1 MKSLAKNSIFNAVYQ
16 VLNLIFPLISSMYVA
31 RVLMPEGVGRVA
43 YAQNIASY
51 FVTAAALGI
60 PTVGLRAIAGARDD
74 QQELDRAFSSLFVL
88 NAISTT
94 VVLMGYIV
102 LVFSY
107 PAFRKDYQLFLAT
120 GMMVLFNYINIEWL
134 FKGNEEYVYIV
145 IRSIAV
151 KIISIGAL
159 FLFVQSKDDYIAY
172 AVITTLAF
180 CGNYFFN
187 IVNARKY
194 VTFTLRN
201 LDIRRYIKL
210 VILLSGSLF
219 LSAIYSKLDTTML
232 GVMCGEASVGY
243 YSYAH
248 KVLQIG
254 IGFCTAVT
262 TAFLPRLS
270 YYFDR
275 NKEEFY
281 ALVGK
286 GVQIVAFLSIP
297 AAVGLCILAPDA
309 VRILFG
315 YEFLP
320 AAVTLRIFSALI
332 VVFAFGNLLCYQ
344 MMLCSGN
351 EKKYVLLLLAA
362 AFLNIMLN
370 SVLIPKWKE
379 NGAAIASVCTELF
392 INIVSGIYHHKK
404 LNLRYKR
411 KPIGDAIISASI
423 MGVCILL
430 IRPMLS
436 ESILS
441 FICCI
446 TTGVLVYFVVNI
458 LLKNQFTRDVLIV
471 VKQKVSG

>member
-1 MKSLAKNSIFNAVYQ
+1 MKSLAKNSLFNAVYQ

-60 PTVGLRAIAGARDD
+60 PTVGLRAIAVARDD
-74 QQELDRAFSSLFVL
+74 RQELNKAFSSLFIL
-88 NAISTT
+88 NTISTT
-94 VVLMGYIV
+94 VVLSGYIA
-102 LVFSY
+102 LIFSY
-107 PAFRKDYQLFLAT
+107 PAFRNDYQLFLAT

-151 KIISIGAL
+151 KAASICAL
-159 FLFVQSKDDYIAY
+159 LLFVRSKDDYVIY
-172 AVITTLAF
+172 AVIATLAF

-187 IVNARKY
+187 IFRAKEY
-194 VTFTLRN
+194 VVFTLQN
-201 LDIRRYIKL
+201 LDICRYLKP
-210 VILLSGSLF
+210 VMLLSGSLF
-219 LSAIYSKLDTTML
+219 LNAIYSKLDTTML
-232 GVMCGEASVGY
+232 GVMCGEESVGY

-248 KVLQIG
+248 KILQIG
-254 IGFCTAVT
+254 TGFCAAVT

-270 YYFDR
+270 YYYDK
-275 NKEEFY
+275 NKEAFY
-281 ALVGK
+281 DLVGK

-320 AAVTLRIFSALI
+320 AAITLRIFSVLI

-362 AFLNIMLN
+362 ALLNIILN

-411 KPIGDAIISASI
+411 KPIVDAIVSASL
-423 MGVCILL
+423 MGACILL
-430 IRPMLS
+430 IRPLLT

-441 FICCI
+441 FMCCI
-446 TTGVLVYFVVNI
+446 AAGIFVYFGINI
-458 LLKNQFTRDVLIV
+458 LLKNQFTREAIIMIG
-471 VKQKVSG
+471 QKLG

>member
-60 PTVGLRAIAGARDD
+60 PTVGLRAIAVARDD
-74 QQELDRAFSSLFVL
+74 QQKLNKAFSSLFVL
-88 NAISTT
+88 NAISTSI
-94 VVLMGYIV
+94 VLTGYIA
-102 LVFSY
+102 LIFSF
-107 PAFRKDYQLFLAT
+107 PAFRNDYQLFLAT

-134 FKGNEEYVYIV
+134 FQGNEEYVYIV
-145 IRSIAV
+145 IRSIVV
-151 KIISIGAL
+151 KAASICTL
-159 FLFVQSKDDYIAY
+159 LLFVRSKDDYVVY
-172 AVITTLAF
+172 AVIATFAF

-187 IVNARKY
+187 IFRSRKY

-201 LDIRRYIKL
+201 LDICRYLKS
-210 VILLSGSLF
+210 VMLLSGSLF
-219 LSAIYSKLDTTML
+219 LGAIYSKLDTTML
-232 GVMCGEASVGY
+232 GVMCGEESVGY

-248 KVLQIG
+248 KILQIG
-254 IGFCTAVT
+254 TGFCAAVT

-270 YYFDR
+270 YYYDK
-275 NKEEFY
+275 NKEAFY
-281 ALVGK
+281 ELVGK
-286 GVQIVAFLSIP
+286 GVQIVSFLSIP

-315 YEFLP
+315 SEFLP
-320 AAVTLRIFSALI
+320 AAVTLRIFSVLI

-362 AFLNIMLN
+362 ALLNIGLN
-370 SVLIPKWKE
+370 AIMIPKWKQD
-379 NGAAIASVCTELF
+379 GAAIASVCTELF
-392 INIVSGIYHHKK
+392 INIVSGIYYHKK

-411 KPIGDAIISASI
+411 KPIVDAIVSASL
-423 MGVCILL
+423 MGACILL
-430 IRPMLS
+430 IRPLLT
-436 ESILS
+436 ESILW
-441 FICCI
+441 FTFCI
-446 TTGVLVYFVVNI
+446 AAGMFVYFGVNI
-458 LLKNQFTRDVLIV
+458 LLKNHLTREAITMIRHKL
-471 VKQKVSG
+471 G